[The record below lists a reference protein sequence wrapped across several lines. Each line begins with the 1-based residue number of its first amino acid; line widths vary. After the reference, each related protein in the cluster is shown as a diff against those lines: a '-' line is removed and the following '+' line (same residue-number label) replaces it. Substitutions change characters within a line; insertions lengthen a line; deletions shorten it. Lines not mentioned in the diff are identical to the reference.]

1 MAYHSYFIHSVY
13 LPVHQAS
20 RSASMKY
27 FFLLAS
33 AAALFASLSAA
44 TTPITNRTNTGVEF
58 VSGNY
63 VEFQPGFL
71 GMFSR
76 LTSTYIAY
84 DITAY

>member
-1 MAYHSYFIHSVY
+1 
-13 LPVHQAS
+13 
-20 RSASMKY
+20 MKY

-71 GMFSR
+71 GGLWLLFYSTNNVTLRGTGYLR
-76 LTSTYIAY
+76 LRWEVEYWQ
-84 DITAY
+84 